1 MKLENHAHGVFF
13 LSLLFLGNICNERN
27 IREFAKVILEA
38 TDGSGVD
45 LVTAD
50 GVRIP

>member
-1 MKLENHAHGVFF
+1 MFF
-13 LSLLFLGNICNERN
+13 SSFSFLGDLCNERN

-38 TDGSGVD
+38 TDSSGVD

-50 GVRIP
+50 GVRIL